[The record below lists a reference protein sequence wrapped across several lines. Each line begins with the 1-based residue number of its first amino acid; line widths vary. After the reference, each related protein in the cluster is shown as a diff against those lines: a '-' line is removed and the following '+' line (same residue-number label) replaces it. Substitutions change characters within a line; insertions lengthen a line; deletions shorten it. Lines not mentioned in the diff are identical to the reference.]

1 MGQKWEKESFREF
14 YHRKDSKRNVK
25 NIRKLNL
32 NMIIGVVSGKGGV
45 GKTTIASN
53 LSYYL
58 SQVGKNVT
66 LVDCNVTTSHINF
79 NFGFFSFNKTLNNVL
94 RGEAEIWEVTYK
106 YKTLNIIPASLRLE
120 DLSYIDLMSLN
131 RAIRSINSEF
141 VFLDS
146 APGFG
151 KEAISVLNSVDSVLI
166 VATPFMTSIADVLR
180 MKKILEELNVY
191 PLGIV
196 LNMVK
201 GKNYELSKKDV
212 EAITGVKVIEVVPYD
227 ENVEHALSLG
237 KPFIEVF
244 PNTKASLAIKRMAN
258 KLFGVEVVEKM
269 GFFEEM
275 KKGILE
281 LFRGK
286 FKII

>member
-1 MGQKWEKESFREF
+1 
-14 YHRKDSKRNVK
+14 
-25 NIRKLNL
+25 
-32 NMIIGVVSGKGGV
+32 MIIGVVSGKGGV
-45 GKTTIASN
+45 GKTTVASN

-58 SQVGKNVT
+58 SQVGKSVT

-79 NFGFFSFNKTLNNVL
+79 NFGFFNFNKTLNNVL
-94 RGEAEIWEVTYK
+94 RGESEIWEATYK

-120 DLSYIDLMSLN
+120 DLSYIDFMSLN

-180 MKKILEELNVY
+180 MKKVLGELNVY

-201 GKNYELSKKDV
+201 GKHYELSKKDI
-212 EAITGVKVIEVVPYD
+212 EAITGMKVVEVVPYD

-237 KPFIEVF
+237 KPFVEVF

-258 KLFGVEVVEKM
+258 KLFGVEIVEKM
-269 GFFEEM
+269 GFFDGM

>member
-1 MGQKWEKESFREF
+1 MGRKWEKEGFREF
-14 YHRKDSKRNVK
+14 YYRKNGKRNVK

-58 SQVGKNVT
+58 SQVGKSVT

-94 RGEAEIWEVTYK
+94 RGEAEIWEATYK

-120 DLSYIDLMSLN
+120 DLSYIDFMSLN

-180 MKKILEELNVY
+180 MKKVLGELNVY

-201 GKNYELSKKDV
+201 GKHYELSKKDV
-212 EAITGVKVIEVVPYD
+212 EAITGMKV
-227 ENVEHALSLG
+227 VEHALSLG
-237 KPFIEVF
+237 KPFIEIF

-258 KLFGVEVVEKM
+258 KLFGVEIVEKM
-269 GFFEEM
+269 GFFEGM

>member
-1 MGQKWEKESFREF
+1 
-14 YHRKDSKRNVK
+14 
-25 NIRKLNL
+25 
-32 NMIIGVVSGKGGV
+32 MIVGVVSGKGGV

-66 LVDCNVTTSHINF
+66 LIDCNVTTSHLNF
-79 NFGFFSFNKTLNNVL
+79 NFGFFSFSKTLNNVL
-94 RGEAEIWEVTYK
+94 RGEAEIWEATYK
-106 YKTLNIIPASLRLE
+106 YKTLNIVPASLRLE

-131 RAIRSINSEF
+131 RTIRSINSEL

-151 KEAISVLNSVDSVLI
+151 REAISVLNSVDSVLI
-166 VATPFMTSIADVLR
+166 VSTPFMASIADVLR

-201 GKNYELSKKDV
+201 GRSYELSKKDV
-212 EAITGVKVIEVVPYD
+212 EAITGLKVVEVVPYD
-227 ENVEHALSLG
+227 ENVEYALSLG
-237 KPFIEVF
+237 KPFIEIF
-244 PNTKASLAIKRMAN
+244 PNTKASIAIKRLAN
-258 KLFGVEVVEKM
+258 KLFGVEIKEKI
-269 GFFEEM
+269 GFFDGM
-275 KKGILE
+275 KRGILE

>member
-1 MGQKWEKESFREF
+1 
-14 YHRKDSKRNVK
+14 
-25 NIRKLNL
+25 
-32 NMIIGVVSGKGGV
+32 MIIGVVSGKGGV

-58 SQVGKNVT
+58 SRAGKSVT

-94 RGEAEIWEVTYK
+94 RGETEIWEATYK
-106 YKTLNIIPASLRLE
+106 YKNLNIVPASLRLE
-120 DLSYIDLMSLN
+120 DLNYIDLMSLN
-131 RAIRSINSEF
+131 KVIRSINSQF

-151 KEAISVLNSVDSVLI
+151 REAISVLNSVDSVLI
-166 VATPFMTSIADVLR
+166 VATPFMTSIADILR
-180 MKKILEELNVY
+180 MKKILNELNVY

-201 GKNYELSKKDV
+201 RKPYELDKRSI
-212 EAITGVKVIEVVPYD
+212 EAITGIEVIGSVPYD
-227 ENVEHALSLG
+227 ENVEYSLSLG
-237 KPFIEVF
+237 KPFIEAF
-244 PNTKASLAIKRMAN
+244 PNTKASIAIKRITN
-258 KLFGVEVVEKM
+258 ELFGVEIEKM
-269 GFFEEM
+269 GFFENM
-275 KKGILE
+275 KKSLID
-281 LFRGK
+281 LFKGK

>member
-1 MGQKWEKESFREF
+1 
-14 YHRKDSKRNVK
+14 
-25 NIRKLNL
+25 
-32 NMIIGVVSGKGGV
+32 MIIGVVSGKGGV
-45 GKTTIASN
+45 GKTTVASN

-58 SQVGKNVT
+58 SQVGKSVT

-79 NFGFFSFNKTLNNVL
+79 NFGFFNFNKTLNNVL
-94 RGEAEIWEVTYK
+94 RGEAEIWEATYK

-120 DLSYIDLMSLN
+120 DLSYIDFMSLN

-180 MKKILEELNVY
+180 MKKVLGELNVY

-201 GKNYELSKKDV
+201 GKHYELGKKDV
-212 EAITGVKVIEVVPYD
+212 EAITGMKVVEVVPYD

-244 PNTKASLAIKRMAN
+244 PNTTASLAIKRMTK
-258 KLFGVEVVEKM
+258 KLFGVEIVEKM
-269 GFFEEM
+269 GFFEGM